1 MLIASIVVNTE
12 ELGSNSVEVI
22 KNPIVELTGSSNR
35 QVMVDVNQDGV
46 TELVIAGMNED
57 GRSSDS
63 NWREV
68 NYIYNFET
76 ESFSEFGKPMY
87 SHDFVAGDLD
97 DDGYDEFIDIS
108 WPGPQGDG
116 VGV

>member
-1 MLIASIVVNTE
+1 
-12 ELGSNSVEVI
+12 
-22 KNPIVELTGSSNR
+22 
-35 QVMVDVNQDGV
+35 
-46 TELVIAGMNED
+46 MNED

-63 NWREV
+63 NWKEV

-108 WPGPQGDG
+108 WPGPHGDG
-116 VGV
+116 VGVCNGKTLECVYQSPPPSPSPSWPVNLKWEPSHDISMISS